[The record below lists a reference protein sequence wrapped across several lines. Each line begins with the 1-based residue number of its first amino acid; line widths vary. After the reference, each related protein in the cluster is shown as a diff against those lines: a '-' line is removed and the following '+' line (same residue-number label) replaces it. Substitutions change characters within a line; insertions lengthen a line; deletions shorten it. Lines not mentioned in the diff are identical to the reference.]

1 MGDIVY
7 MCISIISM
15 YGALLLDVV
24 RSKSLSN
31 FIKSFKRFVSR
42 MGVPNNIISDGGRN
56 FVSVESQEF
65 VNGLGVN
72 WVRNMSLSPW
82 YRLFF
87 FFFFFNAWLR
97 LQRGY
102 CGKCWRVFG
111 WIMKSCRQY
120 SWKRKLYWIT
130 DH

>member
-42 MGVPNNIISDGGRN
+42 MGVPNNVISDGGRN

-82 YRLFF
+82 YGFF
-87 FFFFFNAWLR
+87 FFLT
-97 LQRGY
+97 LG
-102 CGKCWRVFG
+102 
-111 WIMKSCRQY
+111 
-120 SWKRKLYWIT
+120 
-130 DH
+130 